1 MIGIRF
7 LPSAKCPNELHTLGS
22 FEVGKHSSAE
32 LLCCDPN
39 VYRKVALVSRIWQT
53 FQDRFW
59 IERLRFKKW

>member
-7 LPSAKCPNELHTLGS
+7 LPSAKCPNELHTLDS

-39 VYRKVALVSRIWQT
+39 LYRKVAWVSRI
-53 FQDRFW
+53 
-59 IERLRFKKW
+59 